1 MCIIVTHKVR
11 EFSEVYKDCYK
22 HQDLHNLYIFIIII
36 TNYKM
41 PLEPISNFMA
51 NQKCPSCGSPLRWGV
66 TTKVDEKTNSEICK
80 ICKAV
85 LGKKE

>member
-1 MCIIVTHKVR
+1 MGIIFAHKRR
-11 EFSEVYKDCYK
+11 EYLGLYKICGK
-22 HQDLHNLYIFIIII
+22 LHNLYIFIIII

-66 TTKVDEKTNSEICK
+66 TTKVDEKTNSEICR